1 MRKRTNPV
9 NWAVAALAGGF
20 ILLAGIGSF
29 ITASKMNQTA
39 DSHAMS
45 SGRSGDAPPNVRQ
58 DQQATPEAPGAST
71 TTGRHSD
78 SAVPPASR

>member
-1 MRKRTNPV
+1 MRQQTNPV
-9 NWAVAALAGGF
+9 NWAVAAVAVGF

-45 SGRSGDAPPNVRQ
+45 SGRSGDAPPNALQ
-58 DQQATPEAPGAST
+58 EQQASPEAQGASP
-71 TTGRHSD
+71 TTGRNPD